1 MATVGRPG
9 PHSLLDF
16 MMIFERICEI
26 ISTFYDPMMVFPFH
40 VCFVQSPGKFL
51 SVPSRAQFRQF
62 ICTCGVSVPAT
73 AECLLVIQELEHPY
87 LICRAIFH
95 SESSCS
101 LDGSICITRDEL
113 GGKEHSVRYPGLHL
127 QSSRDSFLKAAPS
140 PNTSWWAQPR
150 NSLWEPQSSR
160 SLRASPI

>member
-1 MATVGRPG
+1 MSALFKALENSYLSLPGLSLDNSSVLVG
-9 PHSLLDF
+9 SL
-16 MMIFERICEI
+16 
-26 ISTFYDPMMVFPFH
+26 S
-40 VCFVQSPGKFL
+40 
-51 SVPSRAQFRQF
+51 
-62 ICTCGVSVPAT
+62 PAT

-127 QSSRDSFLKAAPS
+127 QSSCDSFFKAAPS

-150 NSLWEPQSSR
+150 NSLWEPQSPR